1 MGICWNSRMCTWLS
15 TAQWLA
21 REISDRK
28 LGESLPSYVKVLSSR
43 VHKES
48 QKGAVFSSVTLCWC
62 DPTRLTLAVRP
73 LVTMWEVEP
82 KYACDETLMSQ
93 SHIYLQTSKTILL
106 SHAQYFSQ
114 VLLKQHVWLSSSG
127 GQETNR
133 NVQRWQHVTNVCE
146 RPDLGNDLPAYSWIQ
161 RMLIGSKMH
170 KWKCVIR

>member
-1 MGICWNSRMCTWLS
+1 MAKDCTVISPGNFWPK
-15 TAQWLA
+15 LA
-21 REISDRK
+21 RVGRYLAMSKYCLLVCIEK
-28 LGESLPSYVKVLSSR
+28 VKSF
-43 VHKES
+43 
-48 QKGAVFSSVTLCWC
+48 FSSATLCWC
-62 DPTRLTLAVRP
+62 DPARLTLAVRP
-73 LVTMWEVEP
+73 LMTMWEVEP
-82 KYACDETLMSQ
+82 QFACDEMLMSQ
-93 SHIYLQTSKTILL
+93 NHIYLQTSKTILL

-161 RMLIGSKMH
+161 RKLIGGKMH